1 MKVNKISELS
11 KYTKNYS
18 ESSFFIKIKNI
29 AKTAGI
35 SVVYAGLILF
45 YTFKKTTT
53 PRWAKTAIIG
63 SLGYFISPLDAI
75 PDIIPAMGYTDDL
88 GVLILAIGTVCM
100 FIDDKVKHKAKKKLK
115 DLFGKYDE
123 SLLEYV
129 DKKVIKQ
136 IRWNIKE

>member
-1 MKVNKISELS
+1 MENNKQSQVNKYS
-11 KYTKNYS
+11 KGYS
-18 ESSFFIKIKNI
+18 DNSFFDKIKNT

-35 SVVYAGLILF
+35 NVVYAGLLLF

-129 DKKVIKQ
+129 DKNVNKK
-136 IRWNIKE
+136 IR